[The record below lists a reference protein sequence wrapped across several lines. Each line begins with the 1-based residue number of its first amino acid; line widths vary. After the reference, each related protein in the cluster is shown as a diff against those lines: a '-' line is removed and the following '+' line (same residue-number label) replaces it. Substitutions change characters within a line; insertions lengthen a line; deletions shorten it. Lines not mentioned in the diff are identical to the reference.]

1 MNDKEKTAFILRA
14 LKSYYT
20 SWGRSR
26 TNIIFPELRIGSG
39 YCGVAQRRIDL
50 FIISSNAGNET
61 TAFEIKASKQD
72 FKKDLNNDLKQ
83 RGARLYA
90 NKFYYVTPKGL
101 LKPEDIPLW
110 AGLMEI
116 DIEANEDSKHPTFS
130 EPIPASLHSKAM
142 PSWGLICSM
151 VRHVNKDSGID
162 YQEME
167 KLMIENNKL
176 KVKNDNMRGII
187 TEAYKKK
194 EVKDDAFLS
203 MCMFNYIKKE
213 DSIDG

>member
-14 LKSYYT
+14 LKGYYT

-26 TNIIFPELRIGSG
+26 TNIIFPELRLGSG

-50 FIISSNAGNET
+50 FVISSNAGNET
-61 TAFEIKASKQD
+61 TAFEIKVSKQD
-72 FKKDLNNDLKQ
+72 FKKDLNNNLKQ

-116 DIEANEDSKHPTFS
+116 DIEANKSSKYPTFS
-130 EPIPASLHSKAM
+130 ESVPAPLHSKAM

-151 VRHVNKDSGID
+151 TRHVNKDNGID
-162 YQEME
+162 YQE
-167 KLMIENNKL
+167 IEKL
-176 KVKNDNMRGII
+176 KVENAKLESKINSMRDII

-203 MCMFNYIKKE
+203 MCMLKYIKR
-213 DSIDG
+213 GQ